1 MSQSTSDAPIFS
13 IFADDEDLG
22 ELITLF
28 VDEIPLRI
36 ESLLEAAH
44 DADWEGVRRLAHQ
57 LKGAG
62 GSYGFQEVT
71 EVAAHLERTCLT
83 PGDPETLQAALEEMV
98 QTCRRMR
105 SGSTG

>member
-1 MSQSTSDAPIFS
+1 MSQSTADTPIYS
-13 IFADDEDLG
+13 AFADEDDLG
-22 ELITLF
+22 ELIALF

-62 GSYGFQEVT
+62 GSYGFQDVT
-71 EVAAHLERTCLT
+71 EVAARLERTCQK
-83 PGDPETLQAALEEMV
+83 PEDPETLQAALEEMV

-105 SGSTG
+105 S

>member
-13 IFADDEDLG
+13 TFADDEDLG
-22 ELITLF
+22 ELIALF

-36 ESLLEAAH
+36 ESLLEAAYEG
-44 DADWEGVRRLAHQ
+44 DWEGVRRLAHQ

-71 EVAAHLERTCLT
+71 EVAARLERTCLEVED
-83 PGDPETLQAALEEMV
+83 PGTLKAALDEMI

-105 SGSTG
+105 S